1 MKDLVFRLS
10 ESTGLSFRIHDDT
23 CEPVGLGDKFTY
35 WIVSNNDGGF
45 DIAALNMFGEGDTLT
60 LGSESELIDKLN
72 ELENE
77 NRIVSR

>member
-60 LGSESELIDKLN
+60 LSLIHISEPT
-72 ELENE
+72 
-77 NRIVSR
+77 RRHHVSRMPSSA